1 MMGTIR
7 VVLADDHA
15 VVRHGVRSLL
25 EAAPDIEIVAEAGEG
40 HQALALVTAH
50 RPDVLVT
57 DIAMPGLTG
66 LELVECVV
74 RDFPQTRVLVLSMHQ
89 EKAYATRAL
98 AAGAAGYLLKDAG
111 AAECEAAVRAVVRG
125 ESYLSPAVS
134 GHVVAEYARLAQA
147 EAAAA
152 DPLTARQ
159 REVLR
164 LIAEGLPTK
173 AIARRLGLSVKTV
186 EAHRAQLME
195 RLGIHDVA
203 GLVRYAIRTGLV
215 KADV

>member
-15 VVRHGVRSLL
+15 VVRRGVRSLL
-25 EAAPDIEIVAEAGEG
+25 EAPDIEVVAEAGDG
-40 HQALALVTAH
+40 HQALAAVAAH
-50 RPDVLVT
+50 RPDVLMT
-57 DIAMPGLTG
+57 DIAMPGMTG
-66 LELVECVV
+66 LELAERVA
-74 RDFPQTRVLVLSMHQ
+74 RDFPPTRVLILSMHKD
-89 EKAYATRAL
+89 KAYATRAL

-134 GHVVAEYARLAQA
+134 GHVVAEYTRLAQA

-152 DPLTARQ
+152 DPLTSRQ

-173 AIARRLGLSVKTV
+173 SIARRLGISAKTV
-186 EAHRAQLME
+186 EAHRGQLME

-203 GLVRYAIRTGLV
+203 SLVRYAIRMGLIG
-215 KADV
+215 ADE

>member
-15 VVRHGVRSLL
+15 VVRRGVRSLL
-25 EAAPDIEIVAEAGEG
+25 EAAPDIEVVAEAGAG
-40 HQALALVTAH
+40 HEALAAVAAH

-66 LELVECVV
+66 LELAERVA
-74 RDFPQTRVLVLSMHQ
+74 RDFPATRVLILSMHE

-98 AAGAAGYLLKDAG
+98 ALGAAGYLLKNASG
-111 AAECEAAVRAVVRG
+111 PECEAAVRAVVRG
-125 ESYLSPAVS
+125 ESYFSPAVS
-134 GHVVAEYARLAQA
+134 GHLVAEYTRLAQA
-147 EAAAA
+147 EAAAS
-152 DPLTARQ
+152 DPLTPRQ
-159 REVLR
+159 REILR

-173 AIARRLGLSVKTV
+173 AIARRLGISAKTV
-186 EAHRAQLME
+186 EAHRGQLME

-215 KADV
+215 GADE

>member
-1 MMGTIR
+1 MGTIR

-25 EAAPDIEIVAEAGEG
+25 EAAPDIEIVAEAGDG
-40 HQALALVTAH
+40 HQALALVEAH

-66 LELVECVV
+66 LELAEHVA

-111 AAECEAAVRAVVRG
+111 ADECEVAVRAVARG

-147 EAAAA
+147 EAAAS

-173 AIARRLGLSVKTV
+173 AIARRLGLSVKTA
-186 EAHRAQLME
+186 EAHRAQVME

-203 GLVRYAIRTGLV
+203 GLVRYAIRTGLI
-215 KADV
+215 KADE

>member
-15 VVRHGVRSLL
+15 VVRRGVRSLL
-25 EAAPDIEIVAEAGEG
+25 EESPGIEVVAEAADGRE
-40 HQALALVTAH
+40 AVAAVAAH

-66 LELVECVV
+66 LELAECVA
-74 RDFPQTRVLVLSMHQ
+74 RDFPQTRVLILSMHK
-89 EKAYATRAL
+89 EKAFATRAL

-111 AAECEAAVRAVVRG
+111 AAECEAAVRAVARG

-134 GHVVAEYARLAQA
+134 GHLVTEYTRLAQA

-152 DPLTARQ
+152 DPLTPRQ

-164 LIAEGLPTK
+164 LIAQGLPSK
-173 AIARRLGLSVKTV
+173 SIARRFGISVKTV
-186 EAHRAQLME
+186 DAHRGQLME
-195 RLGIHDVA
+195 RLGIRDVA

-215 KADV
+215 EADE

>member
-7 VVLADDHA
+7 VVLADDHE
-15 VVRHGVRSLL
+15 VVRRGVRSLL
-25 EAAPDIEIVAEAGEG
+25 EAPDIEVVAEAGDG
-40 HQALALVTAH
+40 HQALAAVAAH
-50 RPDVLVT
+50 RPDVLMT
-57 DIAMPGLTG
+57 DIAMPGMTG
-66 LELVECVV
+66 LELAERVA
-74 RDFPQTRVLVLSMHQ
+74 RDFPPTRVLILSMHKD
-89 EKAYATRAL
+89 KAYATRAL
-98 AAGAAGYLLKDAG
+98 AAGAAGYLLKDSG

-134 GHVVAEYARLAQA
+134 GHVVAEYTRLAQA

-152 DPLTARQ
+152 DPLTSRQ

-173 AIARRLGLSVKTV
+173 SIARRLGISAKTV
-186 EAHRAQLME
+186 EAHRGQLME

-203 GLVRYAIRTGLV
+203 SLVRYAIRIGLIG
-215 KADV
+215 ADE